1 MLNIAHRGASG
12 HAPENTLAAFA
23 LAGEMG
29 ADAIETDLRLTRD
42 GVVVAV
48 HDADL
53 QRTTGA
59 NGMVAGMTAAEVREL
74 NAAARWQGSARFPKQ
89 AIPTLDQVM
98 QVAREKSLRCYLE
111 IKATRDGATEKVVA
125 EALRT
130 AGAARHVVISFDEE
144 VLRRV
149 RQIEPA
155 LTIGLLTEKHGASC
169 LDRADALGAQQVLP
183 REDCV
188 TESLVA
194 AARARGFSVIV
205 WTVDEPARMLA
216 LSKTGVAGIITNYP
230 DRLASVIRNLPS
242 RGTGGRTSEL

>member
-23 LAGEMG
+23 LAREMG

-42 GVVVAV
+42 GVVVAM
-48 HDADL
+48 HDSDL

-59 NGMVAGMTAAEVREL
+59 GGLVAGMTAAELREL
-74 NAAARWQGSARFPKQ
+74 DAAARWQGAARFPKQ
-89 AIPTLDQVM
+89 AIPTLGQVL
-98 QVAREKSLRCYLE
+98 QIAREKSLRCYLE
-111 IKATRDGATEKVVA
+111 IKATRDGATERAVA

-130 AGAARHVVISFDEE
+130 GGAARHAVISFDEE
-144 VLRRV
+144 VLRRM

-155 LTIGLLTEKHGASC
+155 LTIGLLTETHGAEG
-169 LDRADALGAQQVLP
+169 LDRAEALGARQFLP

-188 TESLVA
+188 TEELVA
-194 AARARGFSVIV
+194 AAQERQFSVIV

-216 LSKTGVAGIITNYP
+216 LIKMGVAGIITNYP
-230 DRLASVIRNLPS
+230 DRLARILKAE
-242 RGTGGRTSEL
+242 RGG

>member
-12 HAPENTLAAFA
+12 HAPENTLAAFEVA
-23 LAGEMG
+23 AEMG
-29 ADAIETDLRLTRD
+29 ADAVETDLRLTLD
-42 GVVVAV
+42 GTVVAL

-59 NGMVAGMTAAEVREL
+59 GGMVAGMTAAEIRGL
-74 NAAARWQGSARFPKQ
+74 DAAARWLGAARFAKQ
-89 AIPTLDQVM
+89 PVPTLEQVLR
-98 QVAREKSLRCYLE
+98 VTREKSLRCYLE
-111 IKATRDGATEKVVA
+111 IKATRDGATERAVV

-130 AGAARHVVISFDEE
+130 SGAARHVVISFDEE

-155 LTIGLLTEKHGASC
+155 LTTGLLTEKHGASC
-169 LDRADALGAQQVLP
+169 LDRAQALGARQFLP

-194 AARARGFSVIV
+194 AAKAREFSLIV
-205 WTVDEPARMLA
+205 WTVDDPTRMLA
-216 LSKTGVAGIITNYP
+216 LIKMGVAGIITNYP

-242 RGTGGRTSEL
+242 RGTGGRTAEL

>member
-12 HAPENTLAAFA
+12 HAPENTLAAFE
-23 LAGEMG
+23 LASEMG

-59 NGMVAGMTAAEVREL
+59 GGLVAGMTAAEIREL
-74 NAAARWQGSARFPKQ
+74 DAAARWKGGAKVPTQV
-89 AIPTLDQVM
+89 IPTLGEILQL
-98 QVAREKSLRCYLE
+98 AREKRLRCYLE
-111 IKATRDGATEKVVA
+111 IKATRDGATEKAVA

-144 VLRRV
+144 ILRRV

-155 LTIGLLTEKHGASC
+155 LTIGLLTEKHGAAG
-169 LDRADALGAQQVLP
+169 LDRAEALGARQFLP

-188 TESLVA
+188 TKELVA
-194 AARARGFSVIV
+194 AARERGLSVV
-205 WTVDEPARMLA
+205 TWTVDEPARMKA
-216 LSKTGVAGIITNYP
+216 LMEMGVEGIITNYP
-230 DRLASVIRNLPS
+230 ERLGRVMTEE
-242 RGTGGRTSEL
+242 RGG